1 MFHSHRLDLRCC
13 IISDGV
19 GSGWSNVGFQ
29 GNRVHDKNVSMR
41 QKMSRLRQFRQFNA
55 AMDGAGR
62 GLAGENGGAD
72 HLEVIGRTNGKIVF
86 TGL

>member
-13 IISDGV
+13 IISYGA
-19 GSGWSNVGFQ
+19 GWSGVGFQ
-29 GNRVHDKNVSMR
+29 GKRVRDKNVTMR
-41 QKMSRLRQFRQFNA
+41 QKKLRLRQFRHFNA
-55 AMDGAGR
+55 ALDGAGR

-72 HLEVIGRTNGKIVF
+72 HLEVIRRTNGKIVF